1 MSDLLFKE
9 TGFVATKPCFTPEQ
23 HAAWNDPEK
32 KRAYLEQ
39 LNRVAVTPPT
49 NQFVGSRPIGEM
61 PVADTVAVVKA
72 NYVPQQKNWTENPNL
87 ANSKFWPDNTI
98 VTTVAAQASPHFS
111 RDIKESINRRG
122 SSEKIVGTPWMADA
136 CEVAG
141 RFRAPDRPAS
151 LPPDVNS
158 GSTMVVRERFSY
170 QGIRNVLGCLLEHD
184 LHAKRVNSLCDAT
197 LGVLHSGS
205 LAICAIGQGLAAAR
219 SLKPKHATKQVDRLL
234 SNAAINVDDIL
245 VRWVPFVVGARS
257 SIMVAMDWTDFDA
270 DNQATIMLALISDH
284 GRSTPLVWL
293 TVDKS
298 TLKDHR
304 NFYEHRV
311 LVRLAEL
318 LPAGIKVCIV
328 ADRAFGDQKLYRM
341 LTEELYFDYIIRF
354 RGNITVTSTAGETRT
369 AAEWVQAG
377 GRARVLR
384 GAEVTA
390 DRYRVGTVV
399 CVQDPEMKQA
409 WCLAASS
416 ADTNAKQLTGYYG
429 RRWAIECSLRDSKD
443 LRFGMGLGTIRVK
456 SPERRD
462 RLWLINA
469 FAVVLL
475 TLLGA
480 AGEALGYDRMLKTNT
495 AKRRVHSLFRQGCM
509 LYDLIPTMRDD
520 WLGPLMQRFS
530 QMLDEQPLFADVF
543 GPV

>member
-1 MSDLLFKE
+1 
-9 TGFVATKPCFTPEQ
+9 
-23 HAAWNDPEK
+23 
-32 KRAYLEQ
+32 
-39 LNRVAVTPPT
+39 
-49 NQFVGSRPIGEM
+49 
-61 PVADTVAVVKA
+61 
-72 NYVPQQKNWTENPNL
+72 
-87 ANSKFWPDNTI
+87 
-98 VTTVAAQASPHFS
+98 
-111 RDIKESINRRG
+111 
-122 SSEKIVGTPWMADA
+122 
-136 CEVAG
+136 
-141 RFRAPDRPAS
+141 
-151 LPPDVNS
+151 
-158 GSTMVVRERFSY
+158 MVIRKRFSY
-170 QGIRNVLGCLLEHD
+170 KGIHQVLSGLLGED
-184 LHAKRVNSLCDAT
+184 LHAKRVSSLCDAT

-219 SLKPKHATKQVDRLL
+219 SLKPKHAVKQIDRLL
-234 SNAAINVDDIL
+234 SNTAINVDDIL
-245 VRWVPFVVGARS
+245 FRWVPFIIGERS

-270 DNQATIMLALISDH
+270 DNQATIMLALMSDH

-298 TLKDHR
+298 TLKDRR

-318 LPAGIKVCIV
+318 LPAETKVCIV
-328 ADRAFGDQKLYRM
+328 ADRGFGDQKLYKM
-341 LTEELYFDYIIRF
+341 LTEDLCFDYVIRF
-354 RGNITVTSTAGETRT
+354 RGNIAVTAATGETRT
-369 AAEWVQAG
+369 AAAWVQAG

-399 CVQDPEMKQA
+399 CVQDPDMKQA

-416 ADTNAKQLTGYYG
+416 TDATAKQLTGLYG
-429 RRWAIECSLRDSKD
+429 RRWGIECTLRDSKD

-495 AKRRVHSLFRQGCM
+495 TKRRVHSLFRQGCM
-509 LYDLIPTMRDD
+509 LYDLIPTMREQ
-520 WLGPLMQRFS
+520 WLRPLMQRFS
-530 QMLDEQPLFADVF
+530 QMLHEQPLFTDVF

>member
-1 MSDLLFKE
+1 
-9 TGFVATKPCFTPEQ
+9 
-23 HAAWNDPEK
+23 
-32 KRAYLEQ
+32 
-39 LNRVAVTPPT
+39 
-49 NQFVGSRPIGEM
+49 
-61 PVADTVAVVKA
+61 
-72 NYVPQQKNWTENPNL
+72 
-87 ANSKFWPDNTI
+87 
-98 VTTVAAQASPHFS
+98 
-111 RDIKESINRRG
+111 
-122 SSEKIVGTPWMADA
+122 
-136 CEVAG
+136 
-141 RFRAPDRPAS
+141 
-151 LPPDVNS
+151 
-158 GSTMVVRERFSY
+158 MVIRERFSY
-170 QGIRNVLGCLLEHD
+170 QGIRDVLGGVLDQD

-219 SLKPKHATKQVDRLL
+219 GLKPKHAIKQVDRLL
-234 SNAAINVDDIL
+234 SNTAINVDDIL
-245 VRWVPFVVGARS
+245 VRWVPFVVGARN
-257 SIMVAMDWTDFDA
+257 SIVVAMDWTDFDA

-304 NFYEHRV
+304 SFYEHRV

-318 LPAGIKVCIV
+318 LPAGVKVCIV
-328 ADRAFGDQKLYRM
+328 ADRGFGDQKLYKM
-341 LTEELYFDYIIRF
+341 LTEELYFDYVIRF
-354 RGNITVTSTAGETRT
+354 RGNITVTSRAGETRT
-369 AAEWVQAG
+369 AADWLQAG
-377 GRARVLR
+377 GRARLLR

-399 CVQDPEMKQA
+399 CVQDPDMKQA

-416 ADTNAKQLTGYYG
+416 SDATAKQLIGLYG
-429 RRWAIECSLRDSKD
+429 RRWGIECSLRDSKD
-443 LRFGMGLGTIRVK
+443 LRFGLGLATMHVK

-462 RLWLINA
+462 RLWLLNA

-480 AGEALGYDRMLKTNT
+480 AGEALGYDRMLKANT

-509 LYDLIPTMRDD
+509 LYDLIPTMRED
-520 WLGPLMQRFS
+520 WLRPLMQRFS
-530 QMLDEQPLFADVF
+530 DMLQQQPLFADVF

>member
-1 MSDLLFKE
+1 
-9 TGFVATKPCFTPEQ
+9 
-23 HAAWNDPEK
+23 
-32 KRAYLEQ
+32 
-39 LNRVAVTPPT
+39 
-49 NQFVGSRPIGEM
+49 
-61 PVADTVAVVKA
+61 
-72 NYVPQQKNWTENPNL
+72 
-87 ANSKFWPDNTI
+87 
-98 VTTVAAQASPHFS
+98 
-111 RDIKESINRRG
+111 
-122 SSEKIVGTPWMADA
+122 
-136 CEVAG
+136 
-141 RFRAPDRPAS
+141 
-151 LPPDVNS
+151 
-158 GSTMVVRERFSY
+158 MVIRERFSY
-170 QGIRNVLGCLLEHD
+170 KGIHQVLSGLLGED
-184 LHAKRVNSLCDAT
+184 LHAKRVSSLCDAT

-219 SLKPKHATKQVDRLL
+219 SLKPKHAVKQIDRLL
-234 SNAAINVDDIL
+234 SNTAINVDDIL
-245 VRWVPFVVGARS
+245 FRWVPFIIGERS

-270 DNQATIMLALISDH
+270 DNQATIMLALMSDH

-298 TLKDHR
+298 TLKDRR

-318 LPAGIKVCIV
+318 LPAETKVCIV
-328 ADRAFGDQKLYRM
+328 ADRGFGDQKLYKM
-341 LTEELYFDYIIRF
+341 LTEDLCFDYVIRF
-354 RGNITVTSTAGETRT
+354 RGNIAVTAATGETRT
-369 AAEWVQAG
+369 AAAWVQAG

-399 CVQDPEMKQA
+399 CVQDPDMKQA

-416 ADTNAKQLTGYYG
+416 TDATAKQLTGLYG
-429 RRWAIECSLRDSKD
+429 RRWGIECTLRDSKD

-509 LYDLIPTMRDD
+509 LYDLIPTMREQ
-520 WLGPLMQRFS
+520 WLRPLMQRFS
-530 QMLDEQPLFADVF
+530 QMLHEQPLFTDVF